1 MCLGF
6 FYTLDRNLEDVDH
19 FYNKKYQ
26 DFSRRLKLLEDR
38 YPPSLQAAAQL
49 EEDEREDLLA
59 ALLELRAQLRNL
71 QWYGEVNR
79 RGFIKIT
86 KKLDK
91 RIPEAQAQKKYLEL
105 RVDPSAFAT
114 NAQLSS
120 SLSKINDWISV
131 LGEVPVAI
139 SNEDRA
145 SISSASLKRTTSRP
159 SLHVSPE
166 RTAQLEAGI
175 RQDDPVPLEELIQ
188 ELRAKPDSDISEHAI
203 QEFLKV
209 LLQRAISARSRMSTT
224 CLLREI
230 VFLDD
235 ADDIN
240 GRNAIHRLVVSIGR
254 KHSNVDQEPNTQLV
268 PSSETDLT
276 NFIDPATPPVLPF
289 KRSVP
294 QEGQR
299 AQILTRADA
308 SISFLAFLLDN
319 LSSSQRPGLVA
330 RDASGRTPLHFA
342 AEYGIRVMCEVIIEH
357 LKEWKI
363 FNVEDGIDGPFW
375 QDNEGWAPLHL
386 SVIGGHPLTTQA
398 LLDAE
403 QAMVPEFSKSTIRR
417 NSPKSSAVLA
427 LATKANFVDIV
438 GLLVKAGVDI
448 NYQDDHGDSAL
459 HLAARFGHV
468 ECAKILLAGS
478 EIQTANTELCE
489 KTYGWTPLFIACVDG
504 HQSVVEVLIEASAD
518 LEKLDSSGWTAKE
531 HAALRG
537 HVSIAKLLCEV
548 LQEPE
553 QDPDSVAS
561 TSPPVTSSLAE
572 RKSNGISTP
581 TQGVRMSE
589 PVKSFGHRYLTDKSM
604 ILVSLGSMDTRKS
617 IRPVN
622 LDRIPLANA
631 HSTQL
636 DTALSIVVS
645 AKSAEGEAEVIDL
658 PVQDNISTE
667 PIVFHAAD
675 PSKVKLFFDLIPTY
689 SGSRERIVGR
699 GVALLS
705 TIKPNIGTKR
715 MLLQGDVTVPIVAA
729 NDLEVIGSVTF
740 NFLVITPFHHPS
752 MVVAENQT
760 YWKSMTSTM
769 VIGHRGLG
777 KNQAAGRRSLQLG
790 ENTIQSFIAAANL
803 GASYVEFDVQLTKD
817 HVPVIYH
824 DFLVS
829 ETGVD
834 APVHTLTLEQ
844 FLHVNEMRT
853 PRHSRP
859 ASPVPFENPKVSTLK
874 NGESRGTR
882 LRSMSVGG
890 GDSNETVDMEERMK
904 HTRDFK
910 MKGFKGNSR
919 GNHIQAPFATLEE
932 MFRKV
937 PTNVGF
943 NIEMKYPMLSESE
956 DEEMDTYAVELNS
969 FVDTVLTKVYDM
981 GKGRNI
987 IFSSFNPDICLLLSF
1002 KQPSIP
1008 VMFLTDAGTSP
1019 VGDVRATSLQEA
1031 IRFAS
1036 RWNLLGVVSAAE
1048 PLVYAPRLVRVVKE
1062 SGLVCVSYG
1071 ALNNDSAKVKLQV
1084 KQGIDAV
1091 IVDSVLAIRRGLT
1104 GASTSKTNQSQAQ
1117 SQSVRDATLA
1127 TNPVSGRSYLSTET
1141 SATINNKSLAER
1153 LTGSTES
1160 LEIPVP
1166 GAGPV
1171 PVVVPKT
1178 LEPEESNS
1186 SAGDNSVGSVI
1197 SETET
1202 EIESVSAASTGDS
1215 DVRTLDSD
1223 AAAAAGVATEVGV
1236 KKTLPRQIQRPA

>member
-1 MCLGF
+1 M
-6 FYTLDRNLEDVDH
+6 DRNLEDVDH

-38 YPPSLQAAAQL
+38 YSPSLQAAAQL

-91 RIPEAQAQKKYLEL
+91 RIPEAHAQKKYLEL

-114 NAQLSS
+114 NAQLST

-131 LGEVPVAI
+131 LGEVPATI

-166 RTAQLEAGI
+166 RTAKLEAGI
-175 RQDDPVPLEELIQ
+175 RQDDPIHLEELIR
-188 ELRAKPDSDISEHAI
+188 ELRAKPDPDISEHAI
-203 QEFLKV
+203 QEFLKL
-209 LLQRAISARSRMSTT
+209 LLQRAISARSRISTT

-254 KHSNVDQEPNTQLV
+254 KHSNVVDQEPSTQILH
-268 PSSETDLT
+268 SADAEWT
-276 NFIDPATPPVLPF
+276 NYIDPATPPVLPF

-299 AQILTRADA
+299 AQFLTRADE
-308 SISFLAFLLDN
+308 SVSFLSFLLDN

-357 LKEWKI
+357 LKNWKL
-363 FNVEDGIDGPFW
+363 FNIEDGIDGPFW

-403 QAMVPEFSKSTIRR
+403 QDMVPEISRSTLRR
-417 NSPKSSAVLA
+417 NSSKSSAVLA

-478 EIQTANTELCE
+478 EIQRANTELCE

-504 HQSVVEVLIEASAD
+504 HQSIVEVLIEGSAD
-518 LEKLDSSGWTAKE
+518 LERVDSSGWTAKE

-537 HVSIAKLLCEV
+537 HVSIAKLLSEV
-548 LQEPE
+548 LLEPE

-561 TSPPVTSSLAE
+561 TSPPVSSSLAE

-581 TQGVRMSE
+581 TPGVKMSE

-604 ILVSLGSMDTRKS
+604 ILVSLGTMDTRKS

-675 PSKVKLFFDLIPTY
+675 PSKVKLLFDLIPTY

-705 TIKPNIGTKR
+705 TIKPTIGTKR

-752 MVVAENQT
+752 MVVTENQT
-760 YWKSMTSTM
+760 YWKSTASTM

-844 FLHVNEMRT
+844 FLHVNELRT

-859 ASPVPFENPKVSTLK
+859 ASPVPFENPKVSNLK
-874 NGESRGTR
+874 TGDPRASR

-890 GDSNETVDMEERMK
+890 GDNNESLDMEERMK

-937 PTNVGF
+937 PNNVGF

-956 DEEMDTYAVELNS
+956 DEEMDTYAVDINS
-969 FVDTVLTKVYDM
+969 FVDTVLTKAYDM

-1008 VMFLTDAGTSP
+1008 VLFLTDAGTTP

-1036 RWNLLGVVSAAE
+1036 RWNLLGVVCAAE
-1048 PLVYAPRLVRVVKE
+1048 TLVYAPRLVRVVKE

-1071 ALNNDSAKVKLQV
+1071 PLNNDSSKVKLQV

-1104 GASTSKTNQSQAQ
+1104 GGDTSKPNQNAKEP
-1117 SQSVRDATLA
+1117 V
-1127 TNPVSGRSYLSTET
+1127 VSGRSYLST
-1141 SATINNKSLAER
+1141 APIDNNLAEK

-1160 LEIPVP
+1160 LEIPV
-1166 GAGPV
+1166 V
-1171 PVVVPKT
+1171 LPKSMEQQHQQQQHQQDEISGS
-1178 LEPEESNS
+1178 L
-1186 SAGDNSVGSVI
+1186 GDNSVGSAI
-1197 SETET
+1197 SET
-1202 EIESVSAASTGDS
+1202 ESVSAASTGESDMRLDDAIDS
-1215 DVRTLDSD
+1215 V
-1223 AAAAAGVATEVGV
+1223 AAKEPRVEVT
-1236 KKTLPRQIQRPA
+1236 KTLPRQIKRPA

>member
-1 MCLGF
+1 M
-6 FYTLDRNLEDVDH
+6 DRNLEDVDH

-38 YPPSLQAAAQL
+38 YSPSLQAAAQL

-91 RIPEAQAQKKYLEL
+91 RIPQAHAQKKYLEL

-114 NAQLSS
+114 NAQLST

-131 LGEVPVAI
+131 LGEVPATI

-166 RTAQLEAGI
+166 RTAKLEAGI
-175 RQDDPVPLEELIQ
+175 RQDDPIHLEELIR
-188 ELRAKPDSDISEHAI
+188 ELRAKPDPDISEHAI
-203 QEFLKV
+203 QEFLKL
-209 LLQRAISARSRMSTT
+209 LLQRAISARSRISTT

-254 KHSNVDQEPNTQLV
+254 KHSNVVDQEPSTQILH
-268 PSSETDLT
+268 SADGEWT
-276 NFIDPATPPVLPF
+276 NYIDPATPPVLPF

-299 AQILTRADA
+299 AQVLTRADE
-308 SISFLAFLLDN
+308 SVSFLAFLLDS

-357 LKEWKI
+357 LKDWKL
-363 FNVEDGIDGPFW
+363 FNIEDGIDGPFW

-403 QAMVPEFSKSTIRR
+403 QDMVPEISRSTLRR
-417 NSPKSSAVLA
+417 NSSKSSAVLA

-478 EIQTANTELCE
+478 EIQRANTELCE

-504 HQSVVEVLIEASAD
+504 HQSIVEVLIEGSAD
-518 LEKLDSSGWTAKE
+518 LERVDSSGWTAKE

-537 HVSIAKLLCEV
+537 HVSIARLLSEV
-548 LQEPE
+548 LLEPE
-553 QDPDSVAS
+553 EDPDSVAS
-561 TSPPVTSSLAE
+561 TSPPVSSSLAE
-572 RKSNGISTP
+572 RKSNGITTP
-581 TQGVRMSE
+581 TPSVKMSE

-604 ILVSLGSMDTRKS
+604 ILVSLGTMDTRKS

-675 PSKVKLFFDLIPTY
+675 PSKVKLLFDLIPTY

-705 TIKPNIGTKR
+705 TIKPTIGTKR

-752 MVVAENQT
+752 MVVTENQT
-760 YWKSMTSTM
+760 YWKSMASTM

-859 ASPVPFENPKVSTLK
+859 ASPVPFENPKVSNLK
-874 NGESRGTR
+874 TGDPRASR

-890 GDSNETVDMEERMK
+890 GDSNESLDMEERMK
-904 HTRDFK
+904 HTRDVK

-937 PTNVGF
+937 PNNVGF

-956 DEEMDTYAVELNS
+956 DEEMDTYAVDINS
-969 FVDTVLTKVYDM
+969 FVDTVLTKAYDM

-1008 VMFLTDAGTSP
+1008 VLFLTDAGTTP

-1036 RWNLLGVVSAAE
+1036 RWNLLGVVCAAE
-1048 PLVYAPRLVRVVKE
+1048 TLVYAPRLVRVVKE

-1071 ALNNDSAKVKLQV
+1071 PLNNDPSKVKLQV

-1104 GASTSKTNQSQAQ
+1104 GGNTSKPNQNAKEP
-1117 SQSVRDATLA
+1117 V
-1127 TNPVSGRSYLSTET
+1127 VSGRSYLST
-1141 SATINNKSLAER
+1141 APIDNNLAER

-1160 LEIPVP
+1160 LEIPGVL
-1166 GAGPV
+1166 
-1171 PVVVPKT
+1171 PKSMEQQQHQQQD
-1178 LEPEESNS
+1178 EPSGS
-1186 SAGDNSVGSVI
+1186 IGDNSVGSAI
-1197 SETET
+1197 SET
-1202 EIESVSAASTGDS
+1202 ESVSAASTGES
-1215 DVRTLDSD
+1215 DMRLED
-1223 AAAAAGVATEVGV
+1223 AVDIVAVKEPRVEV
-1236 KKTLPRQIQRPA
+1236 KKTLPRQIKRPA